1 MLFKKEIRPVTACLL
16 LAAYIAL
23 ALNLGFFKRLL
34 DIYADTNSISNTML
48 LTVPLALIAAL
59 NILLL
64 PFSAR
69 PILKPLFIAIIITA
83 ALLNYGM
90 FTYGTIFDDDMFAN
104 ITQTDVG
111 ESQSYLTAH
120 FLYFILTT
128 GILPAILV
136 ALLRLRRNSFKTAAK
151 NYAVSLALSVLVLT
165 GIGSVYYQDYVS
177 VGRNN
182 KILRKSLNPS
192 YPYKQA
198 YNYIYDTYLYEQPP
212 YQQIAMDAH
221 IAPKP
226 EARKKLVILVLGET
240 QRSMSYSLNGYT
252 RETNAYL
259 KQYPVAS
266 FQNVL
271 SFGTATAISVPYIF
285 SLSTD
290 TYKDARAEQNR
301 DNVIDALQR
310 ANVHIE
316 WLDNDGGCKGVCKNA
331 SYTDLRKKYAAD
343 KTLCPHENSCFDS
356 VFLEELKEKLPALPK
371 QDTLLA
377 LHFMG
382 SHGPSYWQ
390 RYPAEFR
397 KFTPD
402 CPQNDIQN
410 CSHAALVN
418 TYDNSI
424 LFADYVMAEIIKMAQ
439 KQAPDF
445 DVAFVFLSDHGES
458 LGEDGLYLH
467 GLPKSIAPHEQRA
480 VPLIS
485 WFSDSFLKAE
495 DMTNACLH
503 RDADIRHISDANIA
517 QSLLG
522 LFHVETTS
530 YQAQNDYFHPC
541 RNGFITASNHITP
554 PFSKTGLSFK

>member
-1 MLFKKEIRPVTACLL
+1 MPFKKEIRPITACLL
-16 LAAYIAL
+16 VTAYIVL
-23 ALNLGFFKRLL
+23 VLNMGFFKRLL
-34 DIYADTNSISNTML
+34 DIYANTNSIGNAML
-48 LTVPLALIAAL
+48 LTVPMALIAAL

-69 PILKPLFIAIIITA
+69 PVLKPLFITIIITA
-83 ALLNYGM
+83 ALFNYGM
-90 FTYGTIFDDDMFAN
+90 FAYGTIFDDDMFAN
-104 ITQTDVG
+104 IAQTDVG
-111 ESQSYLTAH
+111 ESRSYFSAH
-120 FLYFILTT
+120 FIYFILAT
-128 GILPAILV
+128 GILPSLV
-136 ALLRLRRNSFKTAAK
+136 VAMLRLRRDNFKTAAK
-151 NYAVSLALSVLVLT
+151 SYALSFVVSVLVLT

-182 KILRKSLNPS
+182 RILRKSLNPS

-198 YNYIYDTYLYEQPP
+198 YNYIYNKYFYEQSP
-212 YQQIAMDAH
+212 YQQIALDAH
-221 IAPKP
+221 IAPGP
-226 EARKKLVILVLGET
+226 DVRKKLVIMALGET
-240 QRSMSYSLNGYT
+240 QRSMSYSLNGYS

-285 SLSTD
+285 SLSTHK
-290 TYKDARAEQNR
+290 YKDARAELNR

-316 WLDNDGGCKGVCKNA
+316 WLDNDGGCKGVCKNVPH
-331 SYTDLRKKYAAD
+331 TDLRKKYAENKA
-343 KTLCPHENSCFDS
+343 LCPHEDSCFDS
-356 VFLEELKEKLPALPK
+356 VFLTELKEKLPNLPK
-371 QDTLLA
+371 QDTLLT
-377 LHFMG
+377 LHLMG

-410 CSHAALVN
+410 CSREALVN

-424 LFADYVMAEIIKMAQ
+424 LFADYVMAEIIKLAQ
-439 KQAPDF
+439 EQAPDF
-445 DVAFVFLSDHGES
+445 DIAFVFLSDHGES

-480 VPLIS
+480 VPLIA
-485 WFSDSFLKAE
+485 WFSNNFLQTE
-495 DMTNACLH
+495 DMTNACLQ
-503 RDADIRHISDANIA
+503 RDADIRHINDANIA

-522 LFHVETTS
+522 LFHVNTKA
-530 YQAQNDYFHPC
+530 YQAQNDYFYPC
-541 RNGFITASNHITP
+541 RNGFMMASTQ
-554 PFSKTGLSFK
+554 